1 MNNRCFPAAGEAP
14 GPLPCVGLATVTL
27 GRGPGPGGLSP
38 PSLAQRQGEAGEQ
51 GPAALLAAR
60 PLRGRSP
67 DGDSSPQAPTPPPP
81 PPVFSFSSSLPG
93 SASSLSVKSGPR
105 YASHLT

>member
-27 GRGPGPGGLSP
+27 SRGPGPGGLSP

-60 PLRGRSP
+60 PLRGRNP
-67 DGDSSPQAPTPPPP
+67 DGDSSPQAPAPPPP
-81 PPVFSFSSSLPG
+81 CSPFLPLFLALPVHSVSSRARALRP
-93 SASSLSVKSGPR
+93 A
-105 YASHLT
+105 